1 MAEPLNATFFAF
13 KKRPEGGG
21 ALTSSTIAFLVVM
34 IALVAIFAGAVWMIV
49 GRDFFTWS
57 QEMAAQS
64 GKGATGELP
73 PNFGRIFLIFPV
85 EIVWLVFVFIALAAF
100 ESACLRWMIRGER
113 SSPFGLHFGADMW
126 RVYGTYWAWLVYAI
140 VCIIAFLIVTFIAGL
155 VGGVAGN
162 ASGGNGVGGW
172 IAAAVILLGCLA
184 WIYISVRLAPAAAAS
199 VGTGKFAPFQAWSAT
214 RGRFW
219 ALFGAFFLLTIIY
232 IIVYCIVAAV
242 ALGSF
247 FGAIMSQIDWS
258 SIQSDPEGFAQK
270 YQEANL
276 HAMQTMFSNPLNMA
290 LYFGGQIALY
300 VVATIFY
307 VLFYGISARAVQ
319 AALEEGKIQHEPAS

>member
-1 MAEPLNATFFAF
+1 MAEPLSATFFAL

-21 ALTSSTIAFLVVM
+21 ALTASTIAFLVVM
-34 IALVAIFAGAVWMIV
+34 IALVAVFAGAVWMIL
-49 GRDFFTWS
+49 GGDFLTWS

-64 GKGATGELP
+64 GKTTPGELP
-73 PNFGRIFLIFPV
+73 PNFGRMFLIFPI
-85 EIVWLVFVFIALAAF
+85 EIVWLVFVFIGLAAF

-140 VCIIAFLIVTFIAGL
+140 VCVIAFFIVLFIAGL
-155 VGGVAGN
+155 VGGAAGG
-162 ASGGNGVGGW
+162 ASGTNGVGGW
-172 IAAAVILLGCLA
+172 LAAALIFVGCLA
-184 WIYISVRLAPAAAAS
+184 WVFVTVRLAPAAAAS
-199 VGTGKFAPFQAWSAT
+199 VGAGKFAPFKAWGAT

-242 ALGSF
+242 ALGPF
-247 FGAIMSQIDWS
+247 FGAIMSQLDWS
-258 SIQSDPEGFAQK
+258 TMQTDPEGFAQK

-276 HAMQTMFSNPLNMA
+276 HAIQTMFSNPLNMA

-300 VVATIFY
+300 VVATVFY
-307 VLFYGISARAVQ
+307 VLFYGVNARAVQ
-319 AALEEGKIQHEPAS
+319 AAIDEGKLEREPAA